1 MVYCEV
7 STEVSETAKDGTDEQ
22 KLYRRLR
29 KPEEVAQQT
38 EIQRWSNTS
47 AFMVDAAGLIR
58 RVFIL
63 PGEVSGVAKAAREKS
78 AEVIVVGATSYA
90 KAWRTH
96 DQRRTERKIVSNSA
110 GSIRGNPKQP
120 CLKRETELQSSSKR

>member
-1 MVYCEV
+1 VVCCEA

-47 AFMVDAAGLIR
+47 AFMVDAAGFIR

-63 PGEVSGVAKAAREKS
+63 PGEVSLIIG
-78 AEVIVVGATSYA
+78 
-90 KAWRTH
+90 
-96 DQRRTERKIVSNSA
+96 
-110 GSIRGNPKQP
+110 
-120 CLKRETELQSSSKR
+120 